1 LTAYIRQT
9 NVPKIDL
16 DEIHLTKSLADF
28 GGHYMR
34 PDLIR
39 LLVDTNRKDLVV
51 HEDRVNGGVVY
62 SKTIDRVG
70 LSTPLDAAAPEAPLE
85 SK

>member
-1 LTAYIRQT
+1 MSEA
-9 NVPKIDL
+9 NV
-16 DEIHLTKSLADF
+16 SQ

-51 HEDRVNGGVVY
+51 HEDRVNGGVAF
-62 SKTIDRVG
+62 TRTMDRVR
-70 LSTPLDAAAPEAPLE
+70 LSAPLE
-85 SK
+85 TVSQEAEHEK

>member
-1 LTAYIRQT
+1 MKQ
-9 NVPKIDL
+9 IDL

-62 SKTIDRVG
+62 TRTIDRVG
-70 LSTPLDAAAPEAPLE
+70 LSAPLADAAVEAEAE

>member
-1 LTAYIRQT
+1 MSEANASQ
-9 NVPKIDL
+9 
-16 DEIHLTKSLADF
+16 

-51 HEDRVNGGVVY
+51 HEDRANGGVAYTRTV
-62 SKTIDRVG
+62 DRVG
-70 LSTPLDAAAPEAPLE
+70 LSAPLE
-85 SK
+85 AVSQQTEVEK

>member
-1 LTAYIRQT
+1 MKQ
-9 NVPKIDL
+9 
-16 DEIHLTKSLADF
+16 

-51 HEDRVNGGVVY
+51 REDRINGGTAY
-62 SKTIDRVG
+62 TRTMDRVG
-70 LSTPLDAAAPEAPLE
+70 LSVPLE
-85 SK
+85 EEE

>member
-1 LTAYIRQT
+1 MIKQ
-9 NVPKIDL
+9 IDL
-16 DEIHLTKSLADF
+16 DEIHLSKALADF

-51 HEDRVNGGVVY
+51 REDKANGGVIY
-62 SKTIDRVG
+62 TRTIDRVG
-70 LSTPLDAAAPEAPLE
+70 LSLPLDSSATEPESE
-85 SK
+85 N